1 VGFEPTTRGLKV
13 PCSAAELRA
22 RKRPYHVEIGL
33 SQARSTCPPRRH
45 RSHLGSHNQRTRS
58 VLSRLRPGGC
68 LVIGGT
74 RWSDDD
80 VVSATED
87 PQTFVVVKMLAQS
100 EGLLVE
106 AEVEIRDRVSWR
118 PSLPYREVE
127 T

>member
-1 VGFEPTTRGLKV
+1 
-13 PCSAAELRA
+13 
-22 RKRPYHVEIGL
+22 
-33 SQARSTCPPRRH
+33 
-45 RSHLGSHNQRTRS
+45 
-58 VLSRLRPGGC
+58 
-68 LVIGGT
+68 
-74 RWSDDD
+74 
-80 VVSATED
+80 VSATED